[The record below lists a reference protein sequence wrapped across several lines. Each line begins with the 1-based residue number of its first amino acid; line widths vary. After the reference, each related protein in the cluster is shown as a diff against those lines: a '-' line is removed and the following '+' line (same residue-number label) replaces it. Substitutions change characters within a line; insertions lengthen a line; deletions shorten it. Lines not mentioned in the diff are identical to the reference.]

1 MDSIMI
7 EISQGLDTGTHQ
19 LHTFEESPVIADRSL
34 PPDCD
39 PEKYLDWRC
48 RYGYYL
54 ALNTAKRP
62 IQHADPWVSHAAN
75 LLAVALKDR
84 NGCRPTEVAHAIKD
98 AGGICSSDTLVRQ
111 VLEAR
116 LLAQQSPSEIA
127 GKCNL
132 NQLTIEAY
140 AALFFDVRGQ
150 RRTQVWFRTNFFA
163 LRPNNSL
170 AWQLGSLVKSS
181 IFTQGFAGIED
192 RIGVLL
198 GLGGTTLADE
208 LPDRWSPS
216 FPKTFR
222 IRQEF
227 AGPLLP
233 RGRKTA
239 QLYERFQQAAA
250 ADIAAGRL
258 SDEAVAAGIDILRR
272 AKLPRALQKQLEQ
285 LRQHCKTGA
294 EAAVTAETAGAA

>member
-1 MDSIMI
+1 MHKID
-7 EISQGLDTGTHQ
+7 LDFDTYTQ
-19 LHTFEESPVIADRSL
+19 QPDADEQWPPVTAQSL
-34 PPDCD
+34 PPECD
-39 PEKYLDWRC
+39 PEKYLDWRL
-48 RYGYYL
+48 RYGGYL
-54 ALNTAKRP
+54 AQNTAKRP
-62 IQHADPWVSHAAN
+62 IQHADPWVSHVAN
-75 LLAVALKDR
+75 LLAMHLDDR
-84 NGCRPTEVAHAIKD
+84 NGCRPTEVALAIKE
-98 AGGICSSDTLVRQ
+98 AHGIRSSDTLVRQ

-116 LLAQQSPSEIA
+116 LLAQQTPSEIA

-132 NQLTIEAY
+132 SQLTIAAF

-150 RRTQVWFRTNFFA
+150 RRTQVWFRTSI
-163 LRPNNSL
+163 LPQQPKPSL
-170 AWQLGSLVKSS
+170 AWQLGSIVKTC
-181 IFTQGFAGIED
+181 IIGHGFEGIED

-208 LPDRWSPS
+208 LPDRWSPG
-216 FPKTFR
+216 FPKTLL

-285 LRQHCKTGA
+285 LRQHCRTGV